1 MADLDSMT
9 VKDLV
14 AEMEICWD
22 WDERYRFILE
32 LGRLLPQ
39 MPETG
44 KVDENLIHGC
54 QSTAWMISELITNGR
69 PRIRILADSDSQI
82 VKGLIAILYV
92 AYSGHTVDEIIAFDI
107 DDLFDRLELRRH
119 LSPVRGN
126 SLLAIVKKIKE
137 LAVAARGN
145 D

>member
-1 MADLDSMT
+1 MT

-32 LGRLLPQ
+32 LGRLLPK
-39 MPETG
+39 MPETA
-44 KVDENLIHGC
+44 KTDENLIHGC

-82 VKGLIAILYV
+82 VQGLIAVLYV
-92 AYSGHTVDEIIAFDI
+92 AYSGHTVDEIIAFDV

-126 SLLAIVKKIKE
+126 GLLAIVKKIKE

>member
-1 MADLDSMT
+1 MT
-9 VKDLV
+9 IKNVV
-14 AEMEICWD
+14 EEMEVCWD

-32 LGRLLPQ
+32 LGRKLAPLPDAAK
-39 MPETG
+39 T
-44 KVDENLIHGC
+44 DENLIHGC
-54 QSTAWMISELITNGR
+54 QSTAWMISELVTNGQ

-92 AYSGHTVDEIIAFDI
+92 AYSGRTIDEIAELDVE
-107 DDLFDRLELRRH
+107 DLFERLELRRH

-126 SLLAIVKKIKE
+126 GLMAIVRKIRE
-137 LAVAARGN
+137 LAASAGAQN